1 MTHIARLRTAWV
13 AAAVAAALVLA
24 GCTGGLSRAEV
35 EEIVEESGGGGLSQ
49 AEIEQIAEA
58 AGSGLSR
65 ADVTE
70 IVQAAG
76 SGLSRAE
83 IEQIIHEAIASVAEP
98 SVAPEAE
105 AEIEAEAE
113 APPRSEPDNYTKH
126 FVDLAISR
134 YEAEGLAATLDY
146 YNDPANVDGQWYGFI
161 IGENDEIIGHY
172 DPSRR
177 GYDLKGWVGTDANGY
192 NFGADMLS
200 ATPEGRWVT
209 YVFLNPE
216 RLEAGFDPSGFEL
229 KRSWVVRHDGL
240 LFGSGWYTDIDEF
253 IQSQIAT
260 AVEIF
265 RTEGLAELYA
275 SLNDPASNFA
285 GLEATLA
292 YYDTTG
298 VLGGEWIGF
307 VADADGKIVSAMLNR
322 AYLGENVADVLG
334 TDIVGRASAD
344 GNWIVEPS
352 SEDASEVALRIFVA
366 QHDGLTFG
374 GGWRATSGR

>member
-1 MTHIARLRTAWV
+1 M

-49 AEIEQIAEA
+49 VEIEQIAEA
-58 AGSGLSR
+58 AGSGLSQ

-146 YNDPANVDGQWYGFI
+146 YNDPANVDGQWYAFI
-161 IGENDEIIGHY
+161 IGEDDEIIGHY

-192 NFGADMLS
+192 DFGADMLS
-200 ATPEGRWVT
+200 ATDEGLWVT
-209 YVFLNPE
+209 YVFRNPE

-253 IQSQIAT
+253 IQSQVTT

-265 RTEGLAELYA
+265 RSEGLDGLFARL
-275 SLNDPASNFA
+275 SDPTSNFA
-285 GLEATLA
+285 GLGAALA
-292 YYDTTG
+292 YYEATG
-298 VLGGEWIGF
+298 VLGGQWIGF
-307 VADADGKIVSAMLNR
+307 VAGPDGEIVSAMLNR
-322 AYLGENVADVLG
+322 AFVGENINDVLG
-334 TDIVGRASAD
+334 VDIVSQATES
-344 GNWIVEPS
+344 GNWIAQPS
-352 SEDASEVALRIFVA
+352 SHSESELELRVWVAR
-366 QHDGLTFG
+366 HDDLTFG
-374 GGWRATSGR
+374 GGWRNTPAP

>member
-1 MTHIARLRTAWV
+1 M
-13 AAAVAAALVLA
+13 
-24 GCTGGLSRAEV
+24 
-35 EEIVEESGGGGLSQ
+35 
-49 AEIEQIAEA
+49 
-58 AGSGLSR
+58 
-65 ADVTE
+65 
-70 IVQAAG
+70 
-76 SGLSRAE
+76 SRAE
-83 IEQIIHEAIASVAEP
+83 IEQIIHEAIASAAEL

-113 APPRSEPDNYTKH
+113 TEAGAEAPPRSEPDSYTKH
-126 FVDLAISR
+126 FVDLAIGR

-146 YNDPANVDGQWYGFI
+146 YNDPGNVDGQWYAFI
-161 IGENDEIIGHY
+161 INEDDEIIGHY
-172 DPSRR
+172 DPNRR

-192 NFGADMLS
+192 GFGADMLS
-200 ATPEGRWVT
+200 ATEEGRWVT
-209 YVFLNPE
+209 YVFRNPE

-229 KRSWVVRHDGL
+229 KRTWVVRHDGL

-265 RTEGLAELYA
+265 RSEGLEALRA
-275 SLNDPASNFA
+275 SLGDPASNFA

-292 YYDTTG
+292 YYDATG

-307 VADADGKIVSAMLNR
+307 VADADGEIVSAMLNR

-334 TDIVGRASAD
+334 VDIVGRASAD
-344 GNWIVEPS
+344 GNWIVEPRS
-352 SEDASEVALRIFVA
+352 GDESEVALRIFVA

>member
-13 AAAVAAALVLA
+13 AAAVAAAVVLA

-58 AGSGLSR
+58 AGSGLSQ

-265 RTEGLAELYA
+265 RTEGLAGLYA

-307 VADADGKIVSAMLNR
+307 VANADGEIVSAMLNR

-374 GGWRATSGR
+374 GGWRSTSGR